1 MTVAEGQAWRSFVL
15 GEFLRVKHG
24 YAFKGEHFSDSG
36 PYIVLTPGNFYDEGG
51 FKHKEN
57 EKYYTGDF
65 PSDFLLKRGDLLV
78 VMTEQKV
85 GLLGSPAIV
94 PEADVYLHNQRLGL
108 IVDLDADLAHRKF
121 LYYLFNFRGVREQIQ
136 ATANGAKVR
145 HTSPSRIYEVEVRLP
160 SLEAQCMIASILS
173 AYDDLIANN
182 LRRIKIL
189 EEMAQA
195 LFREWFV
202 KFRFPGHEKVRMVE
216 SSLGEI
222 PEGWEVVSLASV
234 AAVNERS
241 IGKGNSPARIKY
253 VDIASVSPGRIDKAE
268 DMAFTVAPSRA
279 RRIVKHGDTMWSA
292 VRPNRRS
299 FALILNPP
307 PDLVVSTGFAVLSPI
322 SMPYTFLHQAVTTD
336 AFVGYLTNHATGA
349 AYPAVN
355 AGDFENAELLIPTKP
370 LLERFHELVEPMEVA
385 KNNYLSRIPLLQETR
400 DLLLP
405 KLISGDLD
413 VSDLDIPTP
422 EDAA

>member
-1 MTVAEGQAWRSFVL
+1 
-15 GEFLRVKHG
+15 
-24 YAFKGEHFSDSG
+24 
-36 PYIVLTPGNFYDEGG
+36 
-51 FKHKEN
+51 
-57 EKYYTGDF
+57 
-65 PSDFLLKRGDLLV
+65 
-78 VMTEQKV
+78 
-85 GLLGSPAIV
+85 V

-279 RRIVKHGDTMWSA
+279 RRIVKRCGQ
-292 VRPNRRS
+292 PCG
-299 FALILNPP
+299 LIAGP
-307 PDLVVSTGFAVLSPI
+307 SP
-322 SMPYTFLHQAVTTD
+322 
-336 AFVGYLTNHATGA
+336 
-349 AYPAVN
+349 
-355 AGDFENAELLIPTKP
+355 
-370 LLERFHELVEPMEVA
+370 
-385 KNNYLSRIPLLQETR
+385 
-400 DLLLP
+400 
-405 KLISGDLD
+405 
-413 VSDLDIPTP
+413 
-422 EDAA
+422 